1 MDLSSLNDNQR
12 LAVTTTEGP
21 VMVMAGAGSGK
32 TRVLTMRIAHL
43 IKDHQVK
50 KDNILAVTFTNKAAN
65 EMKERIAKLIDDETD
80 RMWVSTF
87 HSFCSRILR
96 GEITRLGGYTRFFTI
111 LDDEDSNKIVKDIM
125 KERNIDENPKK
136 FRDWISRKKNYGNL
150 PKLGPLTLEYF
161 DYVYDEYE
169 KHLKD
174 NNLLDF
180 DDLLLKTI
188 ELFENHPIVLDHY
201 QDKFEYIL
209 VDEFQDTNEVQ
220 YKLLKLLS
228 AKNKNIF
235 VVGDDFQSIY
245 SFRGA
250 KIENIKKFLD
260 EYKNIK
266 LILLEKNYRSTTEI
280 LEIANA
286 VIKQN
291 PNQIEKNLT
300 SNDKTGKKPIYKCF
314 ENSKVEKGFIIDEIK
329 KLLLDG
335 YRYSDIAIIYRAN
348 YVSRGYEDLLL
359 KYQIPYKIYG
369 NISFYSRAEIKDMIA
384 YLKLIVNHDDD
395 FAFLRIV
402 NVPRRKIGPTTISKL
417 TDIKNIQETSLFEA
431 IDVLDNDN
439 LNKFKKLILELSDEL
454 NNLKNLPDIIDI
466 ICEKTGYFDELKRLN
481 DEEVAIDKIN
491 NVKEFK
497 SYIARYKYDGDDPLD
512 SLELLLYDLSLLNE
526 NDDKLEEEDAV
537 TLSTYHQVK
546 GLEFGVVFLVALEES
561 IFPSLNVVT
570 DKDIEEERRV
580 FYVGITRA
588 KERLFITSAKTR
600 FLFGKETDMI
610 ESRFIKEIDKGFY
623 NTLIKKSDKKKKV
636 LKEPKS
642 KSDSKFSAGDIIQH
656 DKFGFGVVI
665 KTDGE
670 NAKVAFKQEF
680 GIKDLNL
687 NHPAIKV
694 IKKKN

>member
-1 MDLSSLNDNQR
+1 MDLSSLNDNQK
-12 LAVTTTEGP
+12 LAVTTIDGP

-43 IKDHQVK
+43 INDCHVL

-96 GEITRLGGYTRFFTI
+96 YEIYRLDGYTRFFTI
-111 LDDEDSNKIVKDIM
+111 LDDEDSNKIVKDLM
-125 KERNIDENPKK
+125 KEKSIDENPKR
-136 FRDWISRKKNYGNL
+136 FRDWISRKKNYGSL
-150 PKLGPLTLEYF
+150 PKLSPATLDAF
-161 DYVYDEYE
+161 DYVFDAYE
-169 KHLKD
+169 LHLKD

-188 ELFENHPIVLDHY
+188 ELFELYANVLEYY

-220 YKLLKLLS
+220 YKLLKMLAS
-228 AKNKNIF
+228 KNKNIF

-250 KIENIKKFLD
+250 KIENIQKFLN
-260 EYKNIK
+260 EYKTK

-280 LEIANA
+280 LDIANE
-286 VIKQN
+286 VIKHN

-300 SNDKTGKKPIYKCF
+300 SNNKTGKKPIYKCF
-314 ENSKVEKGFIIDEIK
+314 ETHKVEKGFIIDEIK

-335 YRYSDIAIIYRAN
+335 YKYSDIAIIYRAN

-384 YLKLIVNHDDD
+384 YLKLIVNHNDD
-395 FAFLRIV
+395 FAFERIV
-402 NVPRRKIGPTTISKL
+402 NVPRRKIGPTTISRL
-417 TDIKNIQETSLFEA
+417 TDIKNIQNTSLFDA
-431 IDVLDNDN
+431 IDVFDNDN
-439 LNKFKKLILELSDEL
+439 LNKFKKLILELSEEL
-454 NNLKNLPDIIDI
+454 NNLNNLPDIIDI
-466 ICEKTGYFDELKRLN
+466 ICEKTGYFEELKRLN

-497 SYIARYKYDGDDPLD
+497 SYIARYKYDGENYID

-526 NDDKLEEEDAV
+526 NDDKLDGEDAV

-546 GLEFGVVFLVALEES
+546 GLEFSVVFLVALEET
-561 IFPSLNVVT
+561 IFPSINVVT

-588 KERLFITSAKTR
+588 KDRLFMTSAKTR
-600 FLFGKETDMI
+600 FLFGKEMDMI
-610 ESRFIKEIDKGFY
+610 ESRFVKEIDKGFY
-623 NTLIKKSDKKKKV
+623 NTLVKKSEKKKKLV
-636 LKEPKS
+636 NESKS
-642 KSDSKFSAGDIIQH
+642 KTDSKFSPGDIIQH

-665 KTDGE
+665 KSDGE

-687 NHPAIKV
+687 NHPSIKI